1 MLLEHG
7 CKLFLLKFE
16 GGKRCVC
23 VCHCITVFLP
33 LSVSVYL
40 TLGSGGHYM
49 IYDMYLYMMKRLL
62 PGRWPRID
70 PTLT

>member
-1 MLLEHG
+1 M
-7 CKLFLLKFE
+7 CM
-16 GGKRCVC
+16 CVSL
-23 VCHCITVFLP
+23 ITVILP

-40 TLGSGGHYM
+40 TLGPGGHYM

-62 PGRWPRID
+62 TGRWPRID